1 MTLLA
6 SIIAKQG
13 RFGDTELAHVN
24 PEEKALLE
32 SLGGAGTINPNTGL
46 REYHGS
52 NSYDAKLSN
61 AELKDADFSSYH
73 VHHGGNTIR
82 TYDINK
88 KRDADEDDDE
98 YTTTYSQSINWDATN
113 ADTKSHIEEDGTAGW
128 GGYFDDSM
136 TSDEFGEMTD
146 FERRQI
152 ASDIIKYE
160 EGAEHSFG
168 KLDYQKYM
176 PKYDKAQEKFLRR
189 ESAKD
194 IKSVGEQGQSSL
206 LELHTQAA
214 DSSAQRGFASTGNP
228 MVDRQRE
235 NILKGMRSD
244 ITDRYDTGQRDI
256 EEHREDYMAEWE
268 EGLLSYI
275 NEL

>member
-13 RFGDTELAHVN
+13 RFGDTELAHVT

-52 NSYDAKLSN
+52 NSYDYKLSN
-61 AELKDADFSSYH
+61 AELKDADFDSYH
-73 VHHGGNTIR
+73 VHYGPNTIR

-98 YTTTYSQSINWDATN
+98 YTTTYSQSINWDATQ
-113 ADTKSHIEEDGTAGW
+113 ADTESYLEDEGTAGW
-128 GGYFDDSM
+128 GGYFD
-136 TSDEFGEMTD
+136 SDVSANEFGNMTD

-160 EGAEHSFG
+160 EGAEHSFD
-168 KLDYQKYM
+168 KLEYAKRM
-176 PKYDKAQEKFLRR
+176 PKYDKKQEELYRS
-189 ESAKD
+189 ETSKD
-194 IKSVGEQGQSSL
+194 ISKVGKAGQSSL
-206 LELHTQAA
+206 LELNMANNSDA
-214 DSSAQRGFASTGNP
+214 RRGFVRTGNP
-228 MVDRQRE
+228 MIDKQRQ
-235 NILKGMRSD
+235 NLIAGMRED
-244 ITDRYDTGQRDI
+244 IDTRYETGQKDI
-256 EEHREDYMAEWE
+256 EDHQEDYMEEWE

-275 NEL
+275 SQI